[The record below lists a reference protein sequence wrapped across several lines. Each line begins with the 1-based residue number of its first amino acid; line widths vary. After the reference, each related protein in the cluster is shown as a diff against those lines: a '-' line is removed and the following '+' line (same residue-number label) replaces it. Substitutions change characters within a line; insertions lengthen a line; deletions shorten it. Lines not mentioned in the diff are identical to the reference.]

1 MRFFFNLVVLL
12 LTIAAATAILFGG
25 AVRIV
30 PGTSSVAGATRL
42 DGSPLGWRAADMR
55 LLMEANHYTCGFIAN
70 EPFEFDAPVGSASLS
85 TRGTVFAGTFDT
97 IETPTGRVRKHHE
110 AADHLWCDLGNVKI
124 AGFTTPPGKSLDVR
138 DIFVIKDGIIVEF
151 HILVRVVDRS
161 SRLQD

>member
-1 MRFFFNLVVLL
+1 MRFFFNLFVLL
-12 LTIAAATAILFGG
+12 LTIGAATAILFGG

-42 DGSPLGWRAADMR
+42 NGIPLGWSAADMKA
-55 LLMEANHYTCGFIAN
+55 LMEANHYKCGYIAN
-70 EPFEFDAPVGSASLS
+70 EAFEFDAPVGSEIRS
-85 TRGTVFAGTFDT
+85 TRGTVFARGFDT
-97 IETPTGRVRKHHE
+97 IESPTGRVRKHHE
-110 AADHLWCDLGNVKI
+110 AADYLWCDLGNVNV

-151 HILVRVVDRS
+151 HVLAKVVEAS